1 VSRVASLLEV
11 PEPAASPAARFSPG
25 GRLAAAATLVLGAGF
40 QLLAFSIEPANDE
53 TIDRLRWVAD
63 HPDRANL
70 AKLCDVLAMPF
81 LIGTALV
88 YVLLSRERSPRLA
101 YAAGTLLGFGLVGLS
116 IVQGFET
123 LQFGLAQDGRFDL
136 ETLADAIDDVTIPP
150 AVAMIVLL
158 LVGAFFGLLTMAVAL
173 WRSGA
178 VPRGAVL
185 LIPAFVLVD
194 IVLQQ
199 GLAGHAIQFVAAC
212 WIAWAV
218 LRAGRTAPDH
228 PAERGRPA
236 SEQGR

>member
-1 VSRVASLLEV
+1 MGTIASLLEV
-11 PEPAASPAARFSPG
+11 PEPAASPAARFSPV

-40 QLLAFSIEPANDE
+40 QLISFITEPANDE
-53 TIDRLRWVAD
+53 TIDRLRWIAD

-88 YVLLSRERSPRLA
+88 YVLLGREHSQRLT

-136 ETLADAIDDVTIPP
+136 TTLADAIDDVTIPP
-150 AVAMIVLL
+150 AAAMIVLL
-158 LVGAFFGLLTMAVAL
+158 LVGGFFGLLAMALAL

-194 IVLQQ
+194 FILQQ

-218 LRAGRTAPDH
+218 MRAGRAAP
-228 PAERGRPA
+228 AT
-236 SEQGR
+236 

>member
-1 VSRVASLLEV
+1 VSTIASLLDI
-11 PEPAASPAARFSPG
+11 PELAASPATRFSPF
-25 GRLAAAATLVLGAGF
+25 GRLAAGATLVLGAGF
-40 QLLAFSIEPANDE
+40 QLASFITEPANEE
-53 TIDRLRWVAD
+53 TIDRLRWIAE

-70 AKLCDVLAMPF
+70 AKLCDVLAMPL

-88 YVLLSRERSPRLA
+88 YVLLSRQRSPRLA

-116 IVQGFET
+116 LAQGYET

-136 ETLADAIDDVTIPP
+136 MALADAIDDVTIAP
-150 AVAMIVLL
+150 AIAMIVLL
-158 LVGAFFGLLTMAVAL
+158 LIGGFFGLLTMAVAL

-194 IVLQQ
+194 FILQQ

-212 WIAWAV
+212 WIAWAM
-218 LRAGRTAPDH
+218 LRAGRAPPAIPTA
-228 PAERGRPA
+228 
-236 SEQGR
+236 